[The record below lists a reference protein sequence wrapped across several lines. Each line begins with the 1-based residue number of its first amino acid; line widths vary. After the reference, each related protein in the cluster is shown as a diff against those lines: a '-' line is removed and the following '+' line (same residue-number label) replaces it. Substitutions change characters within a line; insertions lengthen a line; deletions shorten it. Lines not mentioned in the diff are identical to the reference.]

1 MHQPF
6 VAWPLPEA
14 FPPPPKE
21 LVSLKM
27 PISYLGPKFWMILRN
42 YSKMNSKTLVA
53 SLALT
58 KLPCQ
63 VGGIWIC
70 TENTVHE
77 VKLSSRMNLNIF
89 FFFFSKSGL
98 ISAEPFAFHYIL
110 IET

>member
-6 VAWPLPEA
+6 VAWSLPAA

-27 PISYLGPKFWMILRN
+27 PKSYLSPKFWMILRDC
-42 YSKMNSKTLVA
+42 SKMSSKILLA
-53 SLALT
+53 SLTLT

-63 VGGIWIC
+63 VGSIRIC
-70 TENTVHE
+70 TENTAHE

-89 FFFFSKSGL
+89 FFFFLPRVALSPLNLLHST
-98 ISAEPFAFHYIL
+98 IF
-110 IET
+110 

>member
-1 MHQPF
+1 MHRPL
-6 VAWPLPEA
+6 VAWSLPEA
-14 FPPPPKE
+14 LPPLPKE

-42 YSKMNSKTLVA
+42 YSKMNSKILVA

-63 VGGIWIC
+63 VGSIRIC
-70 TENTVHE
+70 AENTAHE

-89 FFFFSKSGL
+89 FLFFFSRVALSPL
-98 ISAEPFAFHYIL
+98 NLLHSTIS
-110 IET
+110 

>member
-6 VAWPLPEA
+6 VAWSLPAA

-27 PISYLGPKFWMILRN
+27 PMSYLCPKFWMILRN
-42 YSKMNSKTLVA
+42 YSKLSSKTLLA

-63 VGGIWIC
+63 VGRIWIC
-70 TENTVHE
+70 TEKAAHE

-89 FFFFSKSGL
+89 FFFFFLPRVALSPLNLLHST
-98 ISAEPFAFHYIL
+98 IF
-110 IET
+110 